1 MNKSAKNLIVYSLA
15 SILLIGVGAPVVQAA
30 PQTREDQKQEEQRRQ
45 RPAKPDQTRVAP
57 QRPIV
62 QKPEQPRVDPQRST
76 VQRQERERTE
86 QHRLNTQRQE
96 RERAEQHRLSEQRR
110 DRERAEQNRIN
121 TQRQERERAEQ
132 HRLSEQRRD
141 RERAEQ
147 HRLNEQRRDREN
159 RFRDNNVRRHIYNND
174 RYRAQHWRESVLRY
188 EHRQPWTWYSRGHA
202 NRRII
207 LDDSWNREFPGL
219 RSYRWRGPG
228 FWYQGDEYQ
237 DVVLFYD
244 DDDSLVSVGFWDNGQ
259 FIMIR
264 DDNRRYY
271 NSNPFVIRY
280 RDSFLNIRINL

>member
-15 SILLIGVGAPVVQAA
+15 SILIIGVGAPVVQAA
-30 PQTREDQKQEEQRRQ
+30 PHTREDQKQEEQRRQ

-159 RFRDNNVRRHIYNND
+159 RFRDNNVHAIFTTMTGIVRNTG
-174 RYRAQHWRESVLRY
+174 ESPSY
-188 EHRQPWTWYSRGHA
+188 AT
-202 NRRII
+202 NI
-207 LDDSWNREFPGL
+207 DSP
-219 RSYRWRGPG
+219 GPG
-228 FWYQGDEYQ
+228 TVVVMQTGGSFWTTAGTANSPDCDRIGGEAP
-237 DVVLFYD
+237 
-244 DDDSLVSVGFWDNGQ
+244 DSG
-259 FIMIR
+259 IR
-264 DDNRRYY
+264 E
-271 NSNPFVIRY
+271 
-280 RDSFLNIRINL
+280 LNTKT

>member
-15 SILLIGVGAPVVQAA
+15 SILIIGVGAPVVQAA
-30 PQTREDQKQEEQRRQ
+30 PHTREDQKQEEQRRQ

-86 QHRLNTQRQE
+86 QHRL
-96 RERAEQHRLSEQRR
+96 
-110 DRERAEQNRIN
+110 N

-228 FWYQGDEYQ
+228 FWYQGVEYQ